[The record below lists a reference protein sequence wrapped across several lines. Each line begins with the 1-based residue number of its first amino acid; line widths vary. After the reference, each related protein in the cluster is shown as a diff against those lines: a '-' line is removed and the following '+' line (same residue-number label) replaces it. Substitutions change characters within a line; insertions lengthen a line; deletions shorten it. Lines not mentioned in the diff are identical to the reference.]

1 MTSLFTHS
9 LLNDTDRDV
18 RGAYRAFSRETVHAP
33 LLGRDKN
40 DRSSANVKPPR
51 RNYAVVAK
59 EMAKTK
65 SLEASFRNISD
76 YLSLIERARNTI
88 KGVEEKLTE
97 LEHTVDEASGL
108 IDSDDYGSVSVG
120 AIAGAGID
128 GIAVGSGTF
137 SAISPVST
145 NGNGTGATFTIRTD
159 GNGDYEI
166 VNIDSDGQGFEV
178 DDVITIAGTALGG
191 SSNRNDATITV
202 TEISSLNEITTSLEL
217 AADDIDRIALQLT
230 AQTVVDE
237 ISAIINGSEFWDEEI
252 FGGLRAIGYA
262 QVGHQSSERTLID
275 IQELSTRTIGSY
287 LNAYFVNGNF
297 NDANN
302 LEGSYVEET
311 SVEAA
316 GSLVSLYGW
325 DIRLEQVALGPSITG
340 SDAANG
346 LITSTIGGFQT
357 PNDPTPTPQN
367 SDSPAQVSRGDN
379 YLATGG
385 SFSYSIAEDGL
396 QLISDN
402 LRVNGGDVIHGPY
415 LISKNPVALNSG
427 DTISFSWRG
436 EVTDNAYDVYA
447 YLLDADTGSTTELL
461 DNYGNTTT
469 GWSTVTHTL
478 TADAS
483 YYFVFVSGSFDYDF
497 TGSVTV
503 ASASGNSPVSGAITA
518 SAAGTAASGISAA
531 TASGTATGTSTFT
544 NISQSSTSGN
554 GSGAMFSISTNGSGA
569 YSLGGINSAG
579 SGYQVGDTITI
590 SGASLGGLAGVNDLT
605 LTVTSLNP
613 ATYTVTQSST
623 TGLGSGA
630 IFSISS
636 DNSGNYSVT
645 DITTFGEN
653 YALNDQVTIAGS
665 NIGGADTQ
673 NDATLTL
680 TSVGATTFSNVT
692 QASTSGNGSG
702 AIFTISIDGSGN
714 YSVASVNSGGSGYEP
729 DDTITVSGAS
739 LGGTSPA
746 HDLTITIN
754 NIVTTS
760 GAILHI
766 DNISISRANEPQT
779 IIEGIDISTKNAATE
794 AATVI
799 ADAKKQIK
807 FRNSYLASKELALLD
822 SLKNISTQTTS
833 SDLLITD
840 LSLQESVRELKKLDV
855 MNALMGDLQKAKYLL
870 NSGLLKLI

>member
-18 RGAYRAFSRETVHAP
+18 RGAHRAFSRETVHAP
-33 LLGRDKN
+33 LLGRDKH
-40 DRSSANVKPPR
+40 DRSSANLKPPR
-51 RNYAVVAK
+51 RNYTVVAK

-65 SLEASFRNISD
+65 SLQASFRNISD
-76 YLSLIERARNTI
+76 YLSLIERARNTL

-97 LEHTVDEASGL
+97 LGRTVDEAAGL
-108 IDSDDYGSVSVG
+108 IDSDDYNSVSVG
-120 AIAGAGID
+120 AISGASID
-128 GIAVGSGTF
+128 GMASGSGTF
-137 SAISPVST
+137 SAISPLST

-159 GNGDYEI
+159 GSSDYEI
-166 VNIDSDGQGFEV
+166 VNIDSDGQGYEV
-178 DDVITIAGTALGG
+178 GDVITIAGTALGG
-191 SSNRNDATITV
+191 SSNPNDATITV

-230 AQTVVDE
+230 AQTVVNE

-262 QVGHQSSERTLID
+262 QVGHQTIERTLID
-275 IQELSTRTIGSY
+275 IQQLSTRTIGSY

-311 SVEAA
+311 SVESA

-357 PNDPTPTPQN
+357 PNDATPTPQN
-367 SDSPAQVSRGDN
+367 LDSPAQVSRGDN

-427 DTISFSWRG
+427 DTISFSWKG
-436 EVTDNAYDVYA
+436 EITDNAYDVYA
-447 YLLDADTGSTTELL
+447 YLLDANTGSTTELL
-461 DNYGNTTT
+461 DTYGNTTT
-469 GWSTVTHTL
+469 NWSTVTHTL

-531 TASGTATGTSTFT
+531 TAGGTATGTSTYT

-554 GSGAMFSISTNGSGA
+554 GSGATFSISTNGSGA
-569 YSLGGINSAG
+569 YNLGGISLAG
-579 SGYQVGDTITI
+579 SGYQVGDAITI
-590 SGASLGGLAGVNDLT
+590 SGASLGGLAGVNDLN

-613 ATYTVTQSST
+613 ATYTLTQSST

-630 IFSISS
+630 IFSIST
-636 DNSGNYSVT
+636 DNSGNYTIT

-653 YALNDQVTIAGS
+653 YALNDQITIAGS
-665 NIGGADTQ
+665 NIGGADIQ
-673 NDATLTL
+673 NDVTLTL
-680 TSVGATTFSNVT
+680 TSVGATTFSNVI

-766 DNISISRANEPQT
+766 DDISINRANEPQT
-779 IIEGIDISTKNAATE
+779 IIEGIDISTENASTE

-799 ADAKKQIK
+799 ADARKQIK
-807 FRNSYLASKELALLD
+807 FRNAYLASKELALLD
-822 SLKNISTQTTS
+822 SLKNISTQTAS
-833 SDLLITD
+833 SKLLIND
-840 LSLQESVRELKKLDV
+840 LPLQETVRQLKKLDV
-855 MNALMGDLQKAKYLL
+855 LNAIIGDVQKAKYLL
-870 NSGLLKLI
+870 NNGLLQLI